1 MKFLFVVF
9 YLSFLIHP
17 AEAVTTKMFK
27 VLDTCAR
34 YRLGEIDA
42 DDAIEKLKLMNSSP
56 GKPKDIVF
64 DNTGQYLATGG
75 SAQVTVWNFKGN
87 GPEGTVPGQLVLHN
101 DPINCLCFANRSSLL
116 ISGAKDGYI
125 AMWKLDKNGDG
136 EPIDKVFINS
146 TPTSLRWRNDD
157 KAILAS
163 SNLGQVFCWNTNPN
177 KGVGVGFKN

>member
-56 GKPKDIVF
+56 GKPKDIVRK
-64 DNTGQYLATGG
+64 YC
-75 SAQVTVWNFKGN
+75 S
-87 GPEGTVPGQLVLHN
+87 
-101 DPINCLCFANRSSLL
+101 
-116 ISGAKDGYI
+116 
-125 AMWKLDKNGDG
+125 
-136 EPIDKVFINS
+136 VF
-146 TPTSLRWRNDD
+146 TPNE
-157 KAILAS
+157 KIE
-163 SNLGQVFCWNTNPN
+163 F
-177 KGVGVGFKN
+177 